1 MSKTVSM
8 DGYIR
13 VSQVGGREGESF
25 ITMKVQ
31 REKIE
36 AWAKL
41 HDVEIAQMWEETDQS
56 GAKSDRPMFREALRR
71 CKDGE
76 TNGII
81 VARLDRF
88 SRSVLDTLHAVK
100 ELEECGARLVS
111 VEDAIDGSTPTGR
124 FTLTVLAGLGQ
135 MYWEQTKAN
144 WETAIGR
151 AVSDGVHIT
160 GLVPTGYKKK
170 VDKRGSTT
178 RQGLVPVEPAASAV
192 REAFRMRSRG
202 ESPAVIA
209 RFFEEQN
216 VLPAT
221 GNPAWSRQGV
231 AALLRNPVYLG
242 QARGW
247 KGMTNDEAHEPLVS
261 KEEFEAA
268 QSVSTVRHR
277 HDGSIASQVLLVGI
291 LKCAGCGH
299 NLTYTGTTNR
309 DGSRTASYLCRKRY
323 GTGICPAPAAARAEI
338 VDGFVRQ
345 ATALAMVEGLL
356 DTSLDE
362 VQRYARA
369 QRDVET
375 ATRDLDALADAKL
388 LKALGPER
396 LATMAE
402 PLKAAL
408 DEAKVVLRET
418 PKPGE
423 AAVPSSNLWVD
434 WAGDD
439 EPMERQ
445 RAFIRQ
451 FVGSVTLRRSG
462 KRGRAAGPIADR
474 LAITWVGQSEPDK
487 TIAKR
492 LAKLPDM
499 TALAQPA

>member
-1 MSKTVSM
+1 M

-13 VSQVGGREGESF
+13 VSRVGGREGDSF
-25 ITMKVQ
+25 ITTKVQ

-41 HDVEIAQMWEETDQS
+41 HDVEVAQLWEELDQS
-56 GAKSDRPMFREALRR
+56 GAKSDRPKFREAMRR
-71 CKDGE
+71 CRDGE
-76 TNGII
+76 TDGII

-111 VEDAIDGSTPTGR
+111 VEDSIDGSTPTGR

-135 MYWEQTKAN
+135 MYWEQTKSN
-144 WETAIGR
+144 WGTAIGR
-151 AVSDGVHIT
+151 AVADGVHVT
-160 GLVPTGYKKK
+160 GLVPTGYRKK
-170 VDKRGSTT
+170 VDEKGRTT
-178 RQGLVPVEPAASAV
+178 RQGLERDEPAASAV
-192 REAFRMRSRG
+192 QEAFRMRARG

-209 RFFEEQN
+209 HFFEERG
-216 VLPAT
+216 VFPPT

-247 KGMTNDEAHEPLVS
+247 KGMTNDDAHEAVITP
-261 KEEFEAA
+261 EEFEAA
-268 QSVSTVRHR
+268 QNVVTIRHR
-277 HDGSIASQVLLVGI
+277 HDGSIASQVLLVGV

-309 DGSRTASYLCRKRY
+309 DGRRTASYLCRKRY

-345 ATALAMVEGLL
+345 ATGLAMAEGLL

-362 VQRYARA
+362 VQRYALAR
-369 QRDVET
+369 QEVET
-375 ATRDLDALADAKL
+375 ATRDLDALADSKL

-396 LATMAE
+396 LAAMAE
-402 PLKAAL
+402 PLRVAL
-408 DEAKVVLRET
+408 DDAKRLLRET

-423 AAVPSSNLWVD
+423 AAVPSSNLWSD

-451 FVGSVTLRRSG
+451 FVASVTLRRSG

-474 LAITWVGQSEPDK
+474 LAITWVGHDEPDV

-492 LAKLPDM
+492 LAAVPPLPW
-499 TALAQPA
+499 AAA